1 MLSTAGIAG
10 VAEVE
15 GTLVA
20 PVDMDPRTI
29 ADAVVYTGID
39 PVSELELKGV
49 TVTVAEASETL
60 DVNSD
65 GSVEK
70 PGVLL
75 AGPVSNDISS
85 GFPGFVVTVTAT
97 KHSSRSVSSAPEP
110 SLVL

>member
-39 PVSELELKGV
+39 PVSELEIKG
-49 TVTVAEASETL
+49 VTVAEASETL
-60 DVNSD
+60 DVKSD